1 MSSFFAHK
9 YPGQPH
15 KIITMD
21 NRRMPPPGTRE
32 PQIFTLR
39 SDDYPADE
47 NVLPT
52 AEEAKKYKM
61 AVEFTNIHHS
71 SMDNDA
77 NIRERK
83 YLAEKILD
91 YLKK

>member
-1 MSSFFAHK
+1 
-9 YPGQPH
+9 
-15 KIITMD
+15 MD
-21 NRRMPPPGTRE
+21 NRRMALPRTKK

-39 SDDYPADE
+39 SSDYPADE

-52 AEEAKKYKM
+52 AEEAKKYKIT
-61 AVEFTNIHHS
+61 VEFTNIHHS

-77 NIRERK
+77 NIGEHK
-83 YLAEKILD
+83 YLTEKILA